1 MIESINCPT
10 STPKTAKAEKARH
23 EMMVE
28 TTKEISPILLWMCW
42 TKGHFQ
48 SHRSETL
55 GVMTRSFQF
64 HLAKQQPP
72 RTSWICDVN
81 PGVTLSNKFSKAT
94 KWTSL
99 GFPPVKLWKLIY
111 IDRKDHGLVLWD
123 NRHQSLTTQNQ
134 SISAFGSHISASV
147 RCITRATYEYQA
159 YQHMLCLKSLK
170 VWSISNMIWTTTC
183 PTS

>member
-1 MIESINCPT
+1 
-10 STPKTAKAEKARH
+10 
-23 EMMVE
+23 MMVE

-42 TKGHFQ
+42 TKSHFQ

-170 VWSISNMIWTTTC
+170 VWKGNLWERICWESISNMIWTTTC